1 MFKKNKSI
9 LKKILKKIG
18 KFFKWFGF
26 FLILLLSMLLGM
38 IIYWFIRPNTSE
50 INYSL
55 SMEYWVAMGLK
66 IEGHS
71 HNSNT
76 DMIYWNGSFYLVHQN
91 SPYHLTS
98 KQSKLIIWRSSD
110 AISWE
115 LAKII
120 YLHEDIR
127 DPKFTVIGSRL
138 YMYALINYGEFIA
151 SPETTVYTYTEDGQS
166 WKDFEFIEPYG
177 WLFWKPKTRDNTTW
191 YVPAYWRGHGASIL
205 LNSTDGIHWDL
216 ISPIYYGERN
226 DETDIEFFSDGRMI
240 STGRLEGEVE
250 FLFGDN
256 IGSTVICVSKYP
268 YKSWTYAKSQLTRLD
283 GPCLFEYSGKIFAV
297 GRFEPQN
304 DPVFH
309 QRGSFFNR
317 KRTSLF
323 LVTEIGLVHLADL
336 PSAGDT
342 SYAGVVIRGDQAYI
356 SYYSSPVNQD
366 WPWILGVISESAIRM
381 ARIDLD
387 RLTSLAEMKLLQGVN
402 KDMNIELPW
411 QEYGVFS
418 LIIVV
423 QISIIYLL
431 KRYNPLSKRKKK
443 IQSKNAQKLK
453 RLLMEYDK

>member
-1 MFKKNKSI
+1 MFQKNKSN

-18 KFFKWFGF
+18 KIFKWFGI

-38 IIYWFIRPNTSE
+38 IIYWLTRPNTSE

-55 SMEYWVAMGLK
+55 GMEYWIAMGLE

-76 DMIYWNGSFYLVHQN
+76 DMIFWNGSFYLVHQN

-115 LAKII
+115 LVKII

-127 DPKFTVIGSRL
+127 DPKFAIIGSRL
-138 YMYALINYGEFIA
+138 FMYALVNYGEFIA
-151 SPETTVYTYTEDGQS
+151 SPETTIYTYTEDGQS
-166 WKDFEFIEPYG
+166 WKDFKFIEPYG
-177 WLFWKPKTRDNTTW
+177 WLFWRPKTRDNKTW

-205 LNSTDGIHWDL
+205 LNSTDGINWEFVSTIFL
-216 ISPIYYGERN
+216 GERN
-226 DETDIEFFSDGRMI
+226 DETDIEFFPDGRMI
-240 STGRLEGEVE
+240 STGRLEGESE

-256 IGSTVICVSKYP
+256 SGSTGIAVSKFP
-268 YKSWTYAKSQLTRLD
+268 YKSWTYFKSQITRLD

-297 GRFEPQN
+297 GRYEPQN

-309 QRGSFFNR
+309 QQGSFFNR

-323 LVTEIGLVHLADL
+323 QVTEIGLVYLADL
-336 PSAGDT
+336 PSCGDT

-356 SYYSSPVNQD
+356 SYYSSPINQD
-366 WPWILGVISESAIRM
+366 LPWILGVISKSEIRM
-381 ARIDLD
+381 AKIDLD
-387 RLTSLAEMKLLQGVN
+387 RLESLANAKLLQGVN
-402 KDMNIELPW
+402 NKRNIELPW
-411 QEYGVFS
+411 QDYIIFS
-418 LIIVV
+418 LIIII
-423 QISIIYLL
+423 QISIMYI
-431 KRYNPLSKRKKK
+431 
-443 IQSKNAQKLK
+443 LK
-453 RLLMEYDK
+453 RLTPFSKRNKRKNKKFSQKLVKILIEWDF